1 MISLKKWQVVA
12 EDDSEETY
20 AVINHKPLTNSM
32 YKVEVIVEE
41 FYEGYSAARY
51 GLMYV
56 HD

>member
-1 MISLKKWQVVA
+1 MVA
-12 EDDSEETY
+12 EDNSTETY
-20 AVINHKPLTNSM
+20 AVVNYKPLVAAM